1 MIATLWMF
9 ARGSNVIKLQQ
20 LLNKNKAFP
29 KLVEDGIFGKDTYNA
44 VKIFQRHNGLKDDGI
59 VGQQTWR
66 KLGVQDTFTNASSIA
81 SSTSPSTRPSVGSN
95 DTVAETSEG
104 FCFPFPEIPERL
116 WTNGGRQ
123 FGAPRKTKDG
133 SPRKHAGCD
142 LIFPVGT
149 PIYAVVDGVLVQ
161 NPYYFYSGTYAV
173 EIRHGNLLLRYGEI
187 APGSCSYSG
196 GSSVKKGQIIAKV
209 GRLQSGSSM
218 LHLEIYTNAASSAS
232 LTTRVGDFR
241 RRSDITNPAPYLN
254 EWKNNLPKP

>member
-1 MIATLWMF
+1 MTATLWMF
-9 ARGSNVIKLQQ
+9 ARGSNVIKPQQ

-29 KLVEDGIFGKDTYNA
+29 KLAEDGIFGKDTYNA
-44 VKIFQRHNGLKDDGI
+44 VKIFQRHNGLKDDGV
-59 VGQQTWR
+59 VGPQTWR
-66 KLGVQDTFTNASSIA
+66 KLGVQDTFINASSA
-81 SSTSPSTRPSVGSN
+81 GPSTSSPTSPPVGSN

-104 FCFPFPEIPERL
+104 FCFPFPKIPEKL

-123 FGAPRKTKDG
+123 FGASRKAKDG
-133 SPRKHAGCD
+133 SARKHAGCD
-142 LIFPVGT
+142 LIFPFGT
-149 PIYAVVDGVLVQ
+149 PIYAVADGVLVRE
-161 NPYYFYSGTYAV
+161 PYPFYSGTYAV

-187 APGSCSYSG
+187 ANGSYTG
-196 GSSVKKGQIIAKV
+196 GASVKKGQIIAKV

-218 LHLEIYTNAASSAS
+218 LHLEIYTNSASSAS